1 MDAEAGERR
10 WTSFKGPGQSGALLF
25 PLREECVTMRKPEAA
40 AAAKSPLATGHRE
53 GTPTELV
60 CLALA
65 LAVVVLVIRIASIW

>member
-1 MDAEAGERR
+1 M
-10 WTSFKGPGQSGALLF
+10 
-25 PLREECVTMRKPEAA
+25 REPEAA
-40 AAAKSPLATGHRE
+40 AGRRNALAAGHRE